1 MYLLC
6 LYQHKNFQS
15 CAFSFCQGKLVKL
28 FSRQLVAKQKCN
40 EDWNHN
46 EKLRYYP
53 KLEQWLQVVGI
64 NEEAIKVHVC
74 YFMCTLH
81 FYIVTF
87 ACPTKSYSVH
97 LCTLLPTPPPVEH
110 NCEPGFLHLFN
121 FLSVCELPLQSNTRQ
136 NCMCRWCLHHR
147 QCNPTKGWGV
157 WNIFVRSTDMEENN
171 GLKAGW
177 QINSATSLNIY
188 LCRLEIISCCEMSI
202 KKLPLLHYFS
212 SGNFLACQGNI
223 PNLRNWWFS
232 LFLCKITCNI
242 GSKFNQTHPECII
255 CYWISIININSS
267 FQSLLPW
274 RVNLVLARLLNLI
287 FIFCLLSF

>member
-1 MYLLC
+1 M
-6 LYQHKNFQS
+6 KIGTTTRNFVIILNWNSGFKSLELTKRQS
-15 CAFSFCQGKLVKL
+15 
-28 FSRQLVAKQKCN
+28 R
-40 EDWNHN
+40 
-46 EKLRYYP
+46 
-53 KLEQWLQVVGI
+53 
-64 NEEAIKVHVC
+64 
-74 YFMCTLH
+74 
-81 FYIVTF
+81 YIVLFYVHTTCSIPLQQKKFPQFVTF
-87 ACPTKSYSVH
+87 VCPTKSYSVH

-136 NCMCRWCLHHR
+136 NCMCRWCLHDR

-223 PNLRNWWFS
+223 PNSRSWRFS
-232 LFLCKITCNI
+232 LFLCKITCKI

-274 RVNLVLARLLNLI
+274 RVNLVLVRLLNLI